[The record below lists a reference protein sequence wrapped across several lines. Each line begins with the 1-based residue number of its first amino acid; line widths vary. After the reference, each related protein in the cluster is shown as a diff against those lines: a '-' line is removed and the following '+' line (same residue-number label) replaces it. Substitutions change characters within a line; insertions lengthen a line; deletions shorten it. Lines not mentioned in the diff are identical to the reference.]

1 MNSCE
6 FRQQPSAT
14 SSHNSNLIITN
25 NNAFSCDSSASLS
38 AVTQQWGHTMELHR
52 MTSRRQR
59 GSRGAIRKGSGT
71 VATLQVCHLDAPTI
85 ELRFFL
91 SSFCFFF
98 FSLIKVT
105 AFVTFGQ
112 LLWPLVEVKLPFSS
126 LYPQRQRGK
135 LVTWHPSCITVTTC
149 RCETLL
155 MIMLERIWKECTLW
169 AGWSG
174 LRTRD
179 LHHSYRRALVGEK
192 CSKKKTA

>member
-59 GSRGAIRKGSGT
+59 GSCGAIRKGSST
-71 VATLQVCHLDAPTI
+71 VATLRVCHLDAPTI

-91 SSFCFFF
+91 SSFCFFLF
-98 FSLIKVT
+98 FFNQSHNICDPWST
-105 AFVTFGQ
+105 FVTLGWSEIAVF
-112 LLWPLVEVKLPFSS
+112 S

-169 AGWSG
+169 AGW
-174 LRTRD
+174 
-179 LHHSYRRALVGEK
+179 
-192 CSKKKTA
+192 

>member
-59 GSRGAIRKGSGT
+59 GSCGAIRKGSST
-71 VATLQVCHLDAPTI
+71 VATLRVCHLDAPTI

-98 FSLIKVT
+98 SFSLIKVT
-105 AFVTFGQ
+105 AFVTLGQ
-112 LLWPLVEVKLPFSS
+112 HLWPLVEVKLPFSLSTHSDKEVNSWHGTRHAS
-126 LYPQRQRGK
+126 L
-135 LVTWHPSCITVTTC
+135 
-149 RCETLL
+149 
-155 MIMLERIWKECTLW
+155 
-169 AGWSG
+169 
-174 LRTRD
+174 
-179 LHHSYRRALVGEK
+179 
-192 CSKKKTA
+192 